1 MGERKTNYITKTFRY
16 EGKKYFAYGKT
27 EEEALTK
34 KIQMMA
40 ELKNQ
45 EKTSGG
51 NMLVD
56 DWFRQWMEVYKMPS
70 GITEK
75 SLDQYRQKY
84 NRFVSPA
91 IGRKKLKDVR
101 EIDLQRILNNNAGQ
115 SFSQLSK
122 LRMVMQAMFEKAR
135 KTRMIPFD
143 PAEDLVLPEY
153 SKGSRRSLT
162 EAERSLFL
170 KVEPNV
176 KGGVFYFAMLYTGMR
191 PGELIALQ
199 WRDIDFKE
207 NQINVCRALESG
219 SWNTLK
225 DPKTDAGTRVIPI
238 RKELLARL
246 QELPKGDPTSPVFLN
261 QAGNM
266 HNMNSVQRLWG
277 SICRA
282 MDIEAGAEVRRNKIV
297 ESKIADDLVPYC
309 LRHTFCTDL
318 QNAGVPINLAKEL
331 MGHSDISVT
340 ANIYTHRNEKLLQ
353 KTIAQMDKK
362 KGGSKGGSTKIVSA

>member
-1 MGERKTNYITKTFRY
+1 MANGYVTKTFRY

-27 EEEALTK
+27 EEEAITK

-51 NMLVD
+51 NMTVD
-56 DWFRQWMEVYKMPS
+56 AWFKQWLEVYKKPT
-70 GITEK
+70 GITAK
-75 SLDQYRQKY
+75 SLYQYQIKY
-84 NRFVSPA
+84 DRFISPE

-101 EIDLQRILNNNAGQ
+101 EIDLQRILNDNAGQ

-122 LRMVMQAMFEKAR
+122 LRMVMQGMFQKAR

-143 PAEDLVLPEY
+143 PAEDLTLPEY

-162 EAERSLFL
+162 ETERTLFL
-170 KVEPNV
+170 KVEPTV
-176 KGGVFYFAMLYTGMR
+176 KGGLFYFAMLYTGMR
-191 PGELIALQ
+191 PGELTALQ
-199 WRDIDFKE
+199 WRDIDFSEKT
-207 NQINVCRALESG
+207 IRVCRAAESG
-219 SWNTLK
+219 AWNTLK

-246 QELPKGDPTSPVFLN
+246 QELPKGDPMSPVFLN

-266 HNMNSVQRLWG
+266 HNMNSMKRLWG
-277 SICRA
+277 RICRA
-282 MDIEAGAEVRRNKIV
+282 MDIELGAETKRNKIV
-297 ESKIADDLVPYC
+297 ESKLAPDLVPYC

-353 KTIAQMDKK
+353 KTIAKMDKT
-362 KGGSKGGSTKIVSA
+362 KGGSKSGSTKIVSA